1 MSANQSS
8 LDAWLKN
15 YEEQTQ
21 EDKEVTAS
29 GEYEERATLKAE
41 RDQIYSGY
49 FLESYQGGIEGKY
62 GENTAVRL
70 TSPDGEKM
78 TLWVNGFEETHFNQ
92 FIERLEKKGVDLPVK
107 IDFLRTQE
115 ESKTGNKYNRLRLME
130 VATGEEVQFELDS
143 L

>member
-1 MSANQSS
+1 MSNNQSS

-29 GEYEERATLKAE
+29 GEYEERTTLKAE
-41 RDQIYSGY
+41 RGQIYSGY

-78 TLWVNGFEETHFNQ
+78 TLWVNGFEEKHFNQ
-92 FIERLEKKGVDLPVK
+92 FVERLEKKGVDLPVK

-115 ESKTGNKYNRLRLME
+115 DSSGGNKYNRLRIME
-130 VATGEEVQFELDS
+130 VDTGEDVQFELDS

>member
-1 MSANQSS
+1 MSDAKKANKGY
-8 LDAWLKN
+8 D
-15 YEEQTQ
+15 EQVQ
-21 EDKEVTAS
+21 EDKEITAS
-29 GEYEERATLKAE
+29 GEYDERSTLKAE
-41 RDQIYSGY
+41 RDRVYSGF
-49 FLESYQGGIEGKY
+49 FLESHQGGIEGKY

-70 TSPDGEKM
+70 TSPEGDKL

-92 FIERLEKKGVDLPVK
+92 FIERLEKKGIELPVK

>member
-1 MSANQSS
+1 MSDRQTSMEE
-8 LDAWLKN
+8 WLKG
-15 YEEQTQ
+15 YDEQVQ
-21 EDKEVTAS
+21 EDKEITAS
-29 GEYEERATLKAE
+29 GEYDERSTLKAE
-41 RDQIYSGY
+41 RDRVYSGF

-70 TSPDGEKM
+70 TSPEGDKL

-92 FIERLEKKGVDLPVK
+92 FVERLEKKGIELPVK

-115 ESKTGNKYNRLRLME
+115 ESKGGNKYNRLRLME
-130 VATGEEVQFELDS
+130 TAHGEEVQFELDS